1 MNKASHNTMTYL
13 PVRQWWLRPFAFMAR
28 CQSKDIKDQCHITG
42 FFDIRVRFRF
52 HKGIPTPV
60 FAHGLAE
67 YKFDPGVFTTI
78 QTHITSCFS
87 DTPAPYGTRHTLTPT
102 VMLSLECTRSRGLE
116 AQKKAFRQLCTL
128 LADKYRNI
136 RFCGGAVKRD
146 WTTVHK
152 FPDPVPDYAQHTAS
166 TAPGNRLASL
176 CPRLWANR
184 HNNRIP
190 PQMEAHDYILL
201 DFI

>member
-28 CQSKDIKDQCHITG
+28 CQSKDIKDQCRITG

-78 QTHITSCFS
+78 QTHVTSCFTV
-87 DTPAPYGTRHTLTPT
+87 TPAPYGTRHTLTPT
-102 VMLSLECTRSRGLE
+102 VMLSLEL
-116 AQKKAFRQLCTL
+116 
-128 LADKYRNI
+128 
-136 RFCGGAVKRD
+136 
-146 WTTVHK
+146 
-152 FPDPVPDYAQHTAS
+152 
-166 TAPGNRLASL
+166 SL
-176 CPRLWANR
+176 I
-184 HNNRIP
+184 HI
-190 PQMEAHDYILL
+190 
-201 DFI
+201 